1 MIRFNDATNIVI
13 TGTIISYTPK
23 PKGQSGPP
31 DSVEMQV
38 DGYEPEVTR
47 LLGRLRW
54 TWTGWA
60 LIKDIWRVRKTMLII
75 PWSELPYL
83 DSHTKT
89 WQGFNATSSSVYVP
103 KIDDRPAPVNMDE
116 VKKLISE
123 AIEHVRSDLT
133 KLIDELREL
142 ISKKVDS
149 EDLWK
154 SECN

>member
-47 LLGRLRW
+47 LLGQLRW

-60 LIKDIWRVRKTMLII
+60 LIKDIWRVRKSDADHSVERASLSRQ
-75 PWSELPYL
+75 PHE
-83 DSHTKT
+83 
-89 WQGFNATSSSVYVP
+89 NAAG
-103 KIDDRPAPVNMDE
+103 I
-116 VKKLISE
+116 
-123 AIEHVRSDLT
+123 
-133 KLIDELREL
+133 
-142 ISKKVDS
+142 
-149 EDLWK
+149 
-154 SECN
+154 